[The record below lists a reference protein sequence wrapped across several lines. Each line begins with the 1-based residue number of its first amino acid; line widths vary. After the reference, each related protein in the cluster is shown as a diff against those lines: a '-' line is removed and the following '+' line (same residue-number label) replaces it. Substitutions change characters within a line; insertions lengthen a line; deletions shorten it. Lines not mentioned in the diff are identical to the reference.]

1 MGCSKSFS
9 ATKGVLG
16 QPGLCGVL
24 YQTNRE
30 VFSIYELLS
39 ERIMIVLFLFF
50 KFIFFSNFM
59 LQEFWNIYDNLHN
72 ESINYE

>member
-24 YQTNRE
+24 DQTNRE

-50 KFIFFSNFM
+50 KFIFFLILCCKNFGTFM
-59 LQEFWNIYDNLHN
+59 ITFIMKA
-72 ESINYE
+72 